1 MIKYTLLFI
10 GFNIALLSLPITL
23 IGQYQFTE
31 TERVNC
37 TPVKN
42 QQRTGTCW
50 SYATASLLES
60 EIARMGHGDIDISEM
75 YIVRNIYQDKA
86 TNYMLRQGKANFSQG
101 SLSHDLV
108 RMVNKIGLMP
118 QDAYTGLV
126 GGATGHDHSEME
138 AGLKGF
144 LDGVNTMQMLSPR
157 WMPAFNAVLD
167 TYMGVVPNKVTYK
180 GKSLTPTEY
189 ASELGI
195 DSDNYIS
202 FTSFTH
208 HPFGTSFILEI
219 PDNYS
224 NGEFYNLKI
233 DDLVKLT
240 KEAIKEGYSIAWD
253 GDVSEKGFSAKEGI
267 AVLPSAPARED
278 LFDTP
283 GKEMDVTQQLRQQQ
297 FMSKSTTDDHLM
309 HIVGLAKDQK
319 GNQYFIIKNS
329 WGEISEHKGF
339 LYMSEAYFRMK
350 TVAVMV
356 HKDAAKQYIQD

>member
-1 MIKYTLLFI
+1 MNKYGILTVIAVLAFIVSSATL
-10 GFNIALLSLPITL
+10 N
-23 IGQYQFTE
+23 GQYKFKE
-31 TERVNC
+31 TDRVNC

-108 RMVNKIGLMP
+108 RMVNSIGLMP
-118 QDAYTGLV
+118 QDSYTGLV
-126 GGATGHDHSEME
+126 TGATGHDHSEME

-144 LDGVNTMQMLSPR
+144 LDGVNTQKMLSPR

-167 TYMGVVPNKVTYK
+167 TYMGEVPDKVTYK
-180 GKSLTPTEY
+180 GKSITPTEY
-189 ASELGI
+189 ASKLGI
-195 DSDNYIS
+195 DSDNYVS

-208 HPFGTSFILEI
+208 HPFGSAFILEI

-224 NGEFYNLKI
+224 NGEFQNLKI
-233 DDLVKLT
+233 DDLVSLT
-240 KEAIKEGYSIAWD
+240 KNAIKAGYSITWD
-253 GDVSEKGFSAKEGI
+253 GDVSEKGFSAKNGI
-267 AVLPSAPARED
+267 AVLPKDPKRDD
-278 LFDTP
+278 LFTQP
-283 GKEMDVTQQLRQQQ
+283 GEEVSVTQALRQYE

-309 HIVGLAKDQK
+309 HLVGMAQDQN
-319 GNQYFIIKNS
+319 GNDYFIIKNS
-329 WGEISEHKGF
+329 WGEISDHKGF

-356 HKDAAKQYIQD
+356 HKDAAKKYIQD